1 MKVFNIL
8 VSYDIEDSHGNLLT
22 VSELYGVAFDHEK
35 AKRIQILTMNN
46 FKPSAE
52 CFGVKKYQVGILTF
66 EDYDGYGYANLVS
79 TEWETVTL

>member
-8 VSYDIEDSHGNLLT
+8 VSYDLEDSHGNLLT

-35 AKRIQILTMNN
+35 AKRIQSITMNN
-46 FKPSAE
+46 FKTSAE

-66 EDYDGYGYANLVS
+66 EDYDEYANLVA
-79 TEWETVTL
+79 TEWETVTV

>member
-8 VSYDIEDSHGNLLT
+8 VSYDLEDSHGNILT
-22 VSELYGVAFDHEK
+22 VSELYGVAFDYEK
-35 AKRIQILTMNN
+35 AKRVQSLTMNN

-66 EDYDGYGYANLVS
+66 EDYDGYANLVA
-79 TEWETVTL
+79 TEWEAVTV

>member
-8 VSYDIEDSHGNLLT
+8 VSYDLKDSHGNLLT
-22 VSELYGVAFDHEK
+22 FGELYGVSFDYEN
-35 AKRIQILTMNN
+35 AKRVQGLVMNN

-66 EDYDGYGYANLVS
+66 EDYDEYGYANLVA
-79 TEWETVTL
+79 TEWETVTV

>member
-8 VSYDIEDSHGNLLT
+8 VSYDLEDSHGNLLT

-35 AKRIQILTMNN
+35 AKRIQSLTINN
-46 FKPSAE
+46 FKTSAE

-66 EDYDGYGYANLVS
+66 EDNDEYANLVA